1 MKRALMAT
9 LLLITAPASAEDLV
23 SGISQDTIQ
32 ITSNYTGTDIVVFG
46 AIERAIAPQGR
57 GIVVIVRGPDEPMTV
72 RRRDR
77 VAGVWVNRDAAR
89 FEGLPAYYYLAST
102 EPVARI
108 APAET
113 LRRYGIGLQAL
124 TPSAIGSH
132 HDPEP
137 FRQAAI
143 RYHQRSGLYAENP
156 GSIDFLSETLFRAR
170 VPVPAG
176 VTRGQYNVEVY
187 LFRVSFAGELGWE
200 IHSPIEE
207 AAKVWDAVTA
217 FGGGLGLKPF
227 GMYAL
232 NSLRVEKGYRAWKGD
247 LSTDYTVLQGG
258 LERFVDW
265 AKPEF
270 RGRAALAAE
279 KQRGVVKRFC
289 TLVIEAGEQDCGF
302 HLGARYRR
310 IPRDGP
316 QAAALERQR
325 RLAVDPFGPRPH
337 GA

>member
-1 MKRALMAT
+1 MRRVLIAA
-9 LLLITAPASAEDLV
+9 LLLVTAPVRAEDLV

-46 AIERAIAPQGR
+46 AIERALSAQGR
-57 GIVVIVRGPDEPMTV
+57 DIVVIVRGPDEPMTV

-102 EPVARI
+102 GPVSRI
-108 APAET
+108 APREA
-113 LRRYGIGLQAL
+113 LLRYGIGLEAL

-143 RYHQRSGLYAENP
+143 RYHRRVGLYAENP

-187 LFRVSFAGELGWE
+187 LFRGGEVVSAQSTPLF
-200 IHSPIEE
+200 
-207 AAKVWDAVTA
+207 VDAT
-217 FGGGLGLKPF
+217 
-227 GMYAL
+227 
-232 NSLRVEKGYRAWKGD
+232 
-247 LSTDYTVLQGG
+247 G
-258 LERFVDW
+258 LERRLFNLAHDAPLLYGLACVFMAMLLGW
-265 AKPEF
+265 ISSVLF
-270 RGRAALAAE
+270 R
-279 KQRGVVKRFC
+279 
-289 TLVIEAGEQDCGF
+289 
-302 HLGARYRR
+302 
-310 IPRDGP
+310 
-316 QAAALERQR
+316 
-325 RLAVDPFGPRPH
+325 RP
-337 GA
+337 A